1 MKSVFALLISLCAL
15 TPFSASAGFITIDS
29 LTTLQRIKVVDG
41 GSNTNTIATSGAV
54 GGYRTLT
61 LSATVEEFGD
71 SSLSVSALSK
81 HLSMSSEAGVT
92 VDSFSFKWAGS
103 DGNGFAPQNF
113 LTLPSGMNSQLEF
126 GLHSSDLAG
135 QITWKFT
142 DTGNRVSSYS
152 VTLPVHPSSTP
163 ISYAFSLNS
172 FTNPTGFDWTQI
184 KAVEL
189 TGGGVP
195 EWDFTLDGIVVIG
208 VPEPGSAGLLLIS
221 LTLAAARFRR
231 RIAA

>member
-1 MKSVFALLISLCAL
+1 MKSTIALLFALCLL
-15 TPFSASAGFITIDS
+15 TPASARAGFITIDD
-29 LTTLQRIKVVDG
+29 LTTLDYLQVTG
-41 GSNTNTIATSGAV
+41 TGSGSSTIVASGAV
-54 GGYRTLT
+54 GGYRTLS
-61 LSATVEEFGD
+61 LNSTVLERGN
-71 SSLSVSALSK
+71 SSLFVSALNK
-81 HLSMSSEAGVT
+81 HLSMSSDSGVT
-92 VDSFSFKWAGS
+92 VNSFSFKWAGS

-152 VTLPVHPSSTP
+152 VTFPVHPSSTP
-163 ISYAFSLNS
+163 IPYAFSLNS

-231 RIAA
+231 RIAT